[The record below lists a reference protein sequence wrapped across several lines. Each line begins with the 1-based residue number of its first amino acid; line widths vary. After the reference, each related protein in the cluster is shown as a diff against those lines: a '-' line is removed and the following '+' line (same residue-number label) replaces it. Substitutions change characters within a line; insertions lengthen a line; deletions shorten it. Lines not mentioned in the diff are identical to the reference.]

1 MSDTHSR
8 ALRRAFVDYFVK
20 HGHEAVP
27 SGPLVPQ
34 HDPTLMFVNAGMVPF
49 KDVFTGKDERPYTRA
64 TSSQKCIRI
73 SGKHNDLENVGVTAR
88 HHTFFEMLGN
98 FSFGDYFKEE
108 AIVRAW
114 DLLTREL
121 GVEAK
126 RMVITVFKGEGGFA
140 ADDEA
145 AALWRKVTGFG
156 DDRILRLGMAD
167 NFWSMGPTGPC
178 GPCSEIH
185 YFHGDVGPGGPDVS
199 SFGDEPAM
207 DGSGWVE
214 IWNLVFMQYDRAHE
228 GADPIALPAPS
239 IDTGAGLE
247 RLAGVLQNV
256 SSNYDTDIMKRLIVR
271 IADIAGKRYTAGE
284 GPDDV
289 SMRVIADHARTTAFL
304 ISEGIMPDKQR
315 REYVLRRV
323 MRRAIRHGHRLGIG
337 DLFLHEVALE
347 VVDAMGE
354 DYPEL
359 VERKQ
364 MIARVT
370 EGEEARFRATLR
382 RGMKILDERFSGLDE
397 GGVLSAETTADLYT
411 TYGFPLDLTG
421 VIAAEQGFEVDLDG
435 ARRVVEGEGGGDDGG
450 PIDPNAELAQAY
462 RDVVT
467 RAGAT
472 EFIGYDH
479 EAGESEVKA
488 ILSIAGGVP
497 MLVDSAESGSEI
509 EIVVASSPFYAESGG
524 QAGDRGTICFAAGRL
539 EVSGTYR
546 KLGNVTLHRARVV
559 TGPIRV
565 GDAVR
570 LEVDHAART
579 STRRNHSATHLLHWA
594 LKEVV
599 GEHAQQKGS
608 LVGPDILRFDFAHNQ
623 PLSSPEMERIE
634 DLVNTKILTN
644 APVQTDVL
652 GIAEARAKGAVAI
665 FEEKYGDVVRVLT
678 MTEDSV
684 ELCGGTHCSALGDIG
699 IFKIL
704 SEGGTAA
711 GVRRIVAAT
720 GHHALDHVRAIEREM
735 SRAREAAKAHGSDLA
750 EKIVKMNAHERA
762 LEKRVAELE
771 KQLLEGGSSGG
782 GIDGMLASAQQ
793 IDDVNVLAVRVA
805 DETSMANMRELAEKL
820 RDKLGAKA
828 VVLVAAACGDKA
840 QLALMVSKS
849 ATDTLKAGALI
860 KPIAERVGGRGGGRP
875 DMAQAGGTDTAG
887 IDDAVAALHGEVAA
901 ALGD

>member
-49 KDVFTGKDERPYTRA
+49 KDVFTGKEERPYKRA

-121 GVEAK
+121 GVDAK

-156 DDRILRLGMAD
+156 DDRILRLGMDD

-185 YFHGDVGPGGPDVS
+185 YFHGDVGAGGPDVS

-247 RLAGVLQNV
+247 RLAGVIQNV
-256 SSNYDTDIMKRLIVR
+256 SSNYDTDIMKRLIAR

-337 DLFLHEVALE
+337 DLFLHHVALE

-364 MIARVT
+364 MIERVT
-370 EGEEARFRATLR
+370 EGEEGRFRATLR
-382 RGMKILDERFSGLDE
+382 RGMKILDDRFSGLDE
-397 GGVLSAETTADLYT
+397 GGVLGAETTADLYT

-435 ARRVVEGEGGGDDGG
+435 ARRVVEGEGGGADGG

-467 RAGAT
+467 LAGET
-472 EFIGYDH
+472 EFIGYDY
-479 EAGESEVKA
+479 ETGESAVKA
-488 ILSIAGGVP
+488 ILSTGDGEPV
-497 MLVDSAESGSEI
+497 LVDSAETGSDI
-509 EIVVASSPFYAESGG
+509 EIVVAASPFYAESGG
-524 QAGDRGTICFAAGRL
+524 QAGDRGTILFAAGRL
-539 EVSGTYR
+539 EVSDTYR

-565 GDAVR
+565 GDAVK

-665 FEEKYGDVVRVLT
+665 FEEKYGDVVRVLS
-678 MTEDSV
+678 MTDDSV

-699 IFKIL
+699 TFKIL

-720 GHHALDHVRAIEREM
+720 GHRALDHVRTIERDM
-735 SRAREAAKAHGSDLA
+735 NRAREAAKAHGSDLA
-750 EKIVKMNAHERA
+750 EKIVKMIAHERA

-782 GIDGMLASAQQ
+782 GIDGMLASAQE

-805 DETSMANMRELAEKL
+805 DDTSMANMRELAEKL
-820 RDKLGAKA
+820 RDKLGAKS

-840 QLALMVSKS
+840 QLALTVSKS
-849 ATDTLKAGALI
+849 ATDKLKAGMLI

-887 IDDAVAALHGEVAA
+887 IDDAVAALPGEVAA
-901 ALGD
+901 ALGV